1 MSEDRP
7 VRVAVVGG
15 AGTWGRFYLRAYAAH
30 PGCEVI
36 ALVDRAKDRR
46 QAFADRYGVPAT
58 FDDLEELLRR
68 EVPEVVSA
76 ILPVARSHPAVLA
89 CAEAGVR
96 VVSIEKPIAAQL
108 SKADEMI
115 RVCRERGTAL
125 GCGTS
130 HWQLPYQAEVAD
142 WVRQGHI
149 GALTGAAIPGGLP
162 TEVSGGGC
170 ANLIVLG
177 HLTGMEVEWAEGWTL
192 PPVGSYASPEAEAP
206 HEVDCPA
213 YGRLGLSGGIV
224 CEIAEPEP
232 DRPVPCTVSVTG
244 ERGRAFLASPR
255 PVLLQGAGARQSPV
269 FPEFLDGGPRKDA
282 FTLVIER
289 LLKAAREGGEVAC
302 SGQDYLHVLE
312 VALAMTLSA
321 ARDHERVH
329 LPLEDRSLR
338 LFPHPYR
345 MYGGDVAG
353 WRSIGYQGP
362 PGLPEA

>member
-1 MSEDRP
+1 MNADRP

-36 ALVDRAKDRR
+36 ALVDRARDRR
-46 QAFADRYGVPAT
+46 RAFAERYGVPAA
-58 FDDLEELLRR
+58 FDDVEELLRR
-68 EVPEVVSA
+68 EVPDVVSA
-76 ILPVARSHPAVLA
+76 ILPVAQSHPAVLA

-130 HWQLPYQAEVAD
+130 HWQLPHQGEVAD
-142 WVRQGHI
+142 WLRRGGI

-170 ANLIVLG
+170 ATLIVLR
-177 HLTGMEVEWAEGWTL
+177 HLTGMDVEWAEGWTL
-192 PPVGSYASPEAEAP
+192 PPEGSYASPEAEAP

-224 CEIAEPEP
+224 CEIAEPGPETP
-232 DRPVPCTVSVTG
+232 ACTVSVTG
-244 ERGRAFLASPR
+244 ERGRVFLAAPR
-255 PVLLQGAGARQSPV
+255 PVLLRGTGARESPV
-269 FPEFLDGGPRKDA
+269 FPDFLEGGSRKDT
-282 FTLVIER
+282 FTLVVER
-289 LLKAAREGGEVAC
+289 LLRAAREGGEVAC
-302 SGQDYLHVLE
+302 SGGDYLHVLE
-312 VALAMTLSA
+312 AALALTLSA
-321 ARDHERVH
+321 ARGHERVH

>member
-1 MSEDRP
+1 MNDDRP

-36 ALVDRAKDRR
+36 ALVDRARDRR

-76 ILPVARSHPAVLA
+76 ILPVAQSHPAVLA

-130 HWQLPYQAEVAD
+130 HWQLPYQNEVAE

-177 HLTGMEVEWAEGWTL
+177 HLTGRQVEWAEGWTL

-232 DRPVPCTVSVTG
+232 ERRPACTVSVAG
-244 ERGRAFLASPR
+244 EGGRAFLASPR
-255 PVLLQGAGARQSPV
+255 PVLLQGTGARESPV
-269 FPEFLDGGPRKDA
+269 FPDFLEGGPRGDT

-312 VALAMTLSA
+312 IALAMTLSA

-329 LPLEDRSLR
+329 LPLEARSLR

-353 WRSIGYQGP
+353 WRSIGYRGP